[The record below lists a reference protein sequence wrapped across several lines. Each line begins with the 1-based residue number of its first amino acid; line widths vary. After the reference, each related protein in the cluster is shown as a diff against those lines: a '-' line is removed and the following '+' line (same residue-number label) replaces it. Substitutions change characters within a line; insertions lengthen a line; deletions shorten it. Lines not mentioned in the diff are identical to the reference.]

1 MKETNHAKGGQMS
14 KTKEIA
20 EVFKRTLALKS
31 NPVAVKF
38 CQSSEEL
45 KAGTIPSE
53 KLTFCQMVKLAAQ
66 GKWQLSCP
74 KDQMGCFTAQLIFG
88 FRPQG
93 EKDVEH
99 HMKQFTDNREIAENV
114 IAVKPKFKLGE
125 IEGILVGPLENFEP
139 NLVILIVDSGQS
151 LPLIEAYGIATGKDL
166 SFRNGV
172 SSALCSYGA
181 VVSYQ
186 TKKPNLSIPC
196 IGAKRYGL
204 FQDYEL
210 IFTMPFELAKT
221 ISNALLE
228 LERTNRLHLPIV
240 QAFISPTKPV
250 DYLLKG

>member
-1 MKETNHAKGGQMS
+1 MGNMD

-20 EVFKRTLALKS
+20 EVFIRTLALKLY
-31 NPVAVKF
+31 PVGVKF
-38 CQSSEEL
+38 CKSSEEL
-45 KAGTIPSE
+45 KAGMTPIE

-66 GKWQLSCP
+66 GKWQLSCS

-99 HMKQFTDNREIAENV
+99 HMKQFTDNREIAENI

-125 IEGILVGPLENFEP
+125 IEGILTGPLENFLP
-139 NLVILIVDSGQS
+139 DLVILIVDSAQS
-151 LPLIEAYGIATGKDL
+151 LPLIEAYAVATGKDL

-186 TKKPNLSIPC
+186 TKEPNLSIPC

-210 IFTMPFELAKT
+210 VFTIPFELSKT
-221 ISNALLE
+221 IANTLLE
-228 LERTNRLHLPIV
+228 LEKTKRLHLPII
-240 QAFISPTKPV
+240 QGFLSPTKTV